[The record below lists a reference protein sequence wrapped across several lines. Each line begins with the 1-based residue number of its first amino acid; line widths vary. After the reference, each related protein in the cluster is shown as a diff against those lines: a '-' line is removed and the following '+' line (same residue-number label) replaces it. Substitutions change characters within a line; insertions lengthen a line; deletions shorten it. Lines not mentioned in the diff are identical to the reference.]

1 MNETNDLNNLY
12 QKLNTELEKLNNYNN
27 QQEKFIESLK
37 IIIGLLQPI
46 SKEYKSDFEALN
58 SQILEFSNIINER
71 MDENKINIQ
80 EGVKLIGE
88 SKNEFKTLIEDTRK
102 ELAESRKEFTKL
114 VEETS
119 TNFQKAGER
128 DTTLIN
134 NVQKDLIKTQLAIE
148 NIQKDLSTIKERQEL
163 LREVKKSIK
172 K

>member
-114 VEETS
+114 VEDTS

-148 NIQKDLSTIKERQEL
+148 NIQKDLNTIKERQEL
-163 LREVKKSIK
+163 LKEVKKSIK

>member
-114 VEETS
+114 VEDTS

-134 NVQKDLIKTQLAIE
+134 TVQKDLIKTQLAIE
-148 NIQKDLSTIKERQEL
+148 NIQKDLNTIKERQEL
-163 LREVKKSIK
+163 LKEVKKSIK

>member
-46 SKEYKSDFEALN
+46 SKGYKSDFEALN

-88 SKNEFKTLIEDTRK
+88 SKNEFKTLIEDTRN

-148 NIQKDLSTIKERQEL
+148 NIQKDLNTIKERQEL